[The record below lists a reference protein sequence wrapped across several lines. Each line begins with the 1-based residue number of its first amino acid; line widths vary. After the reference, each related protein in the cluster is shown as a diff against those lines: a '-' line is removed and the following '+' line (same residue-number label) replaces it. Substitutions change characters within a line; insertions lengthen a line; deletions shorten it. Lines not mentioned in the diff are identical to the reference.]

1 MKQRIPILHLHLVL
15 EKWQLRQTI
24 WCWIRSDKTE
34 IHNWSFVIFFITFI
48 PFCLGWILD
57 LNLVNLDGNLR
68 NLTPE
73 SYSLHIPVAE
83 QINQAE
89 ETHNTI
95 PLQFTMEEET
105 KHQLIFLDIL
115 ITLIENGLNIYIRTI
130 FRCSNLWKNKI
141 KPNTENIT
149 KNCLYFIHCSLKRI
163 QWWTPHYPK

>member
-1 MKQRIPILHLHLVL
+1 MTIETDHLA
-15 EKWQLRQTI
+15 
-24 WCWIRSDKTE
+24 WIRSNQTE
-34 IHNWSFVIFFITFI
+34 IQSAGFVIFIIPFT

-115 ITLIENGLNIYIRTI
+115 ITLIENGLIYTSEQYSEGAQTYR
-130 FRCSNLWKNKI
+130 KI
-141 KPNTENIT
+141 KSSLTQRTLPRIVCIPYIVDAT
-149 KNCLYFIHCSLKRI
+149 KNTMVNTHLPKVRRDDGTMKIHN
-163 QWWTPHYPK
+163 